1 MFSVNIFR
9 IAIHFCAEHD
19 EIVHYVCIGNR
30 YKLAGLC
37 SVNIIYTINNKHVGA
52 RKQFECHRNNV
63 GENGVDVFVY
73 LSQKVQPNKA

>member
-1 MFSVNIFR
+1 MLATMKLYIM
-9 IAIHFCAEHD
+9 I
-19 EIVHYVCIGNR
+19 YVCIGNR

-37 SVNIIYTINNKHVGA
+37 SVNIIYTIKNKYYVGA